1 MISFIQTSDDITLY
15 VDNKGIDDLIQSLQW
30 LKETNDETHFQMVQG
45 VQLTELGELKS
56 EAVYT
61 NELTVYNLDKYS
73 EEEEDD
79 E

>member
-30 LKETNDETHFQMVQG
+30 LRDTKDETHFQMVQG
-45 VQLTELGELKS
+45 VELSELGELKS

-61 NELTVYNLDKYS
+61 NEITVYNLDKYS